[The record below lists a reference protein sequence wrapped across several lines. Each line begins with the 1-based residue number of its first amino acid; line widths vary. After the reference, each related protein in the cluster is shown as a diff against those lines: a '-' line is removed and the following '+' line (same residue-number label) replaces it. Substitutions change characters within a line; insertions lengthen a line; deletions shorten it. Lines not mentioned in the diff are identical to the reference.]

1 MRMADLCFTVDL
13 DRDVNVQV
21 PGRPGEAASLDRGE
35 GTAPRFGSA
44 LKGLEMLVDILD
56 SEGIPCTFFVEGR
69 TMERLRDHAGLLDG
83 FEIGL
88 HGYDHECFPEMDPA
102 DAESALFRGFEAVR
116 DITGRAPTCFRA
128 PYMFPPGD
136 LSGFLNRTGIRMD
149 SSEYADAADCRP
161 RMLPG
166 GIAELPVCRGRDASG
181 KEMFA
186 YLWPMHEGR
195 RPSEDYLHL
204 AAEVP
209 PDGVF
214 VLADHTWHIAE
225 SRSRGV
231 FSDDDLETNLDC
243 TRTVLRM
250 LSDAC
255 GRSVTVSEAVSP
267 LL

>member
-1 MRMADLCFTVDL
+1 MMPGFCFTVDL

-35 GTAPRFGSA
+35 GTSPRFTSA
-44 LKGLEMLVDILD
+44 LKGLELLVDILD

-88 HGYDHECFPEMDPA
+88 HGYDHECFPEMDRT
-102 DAESALFRGFEAVR
+102 DAESALFHGFETVR
-116 DITGRAPTCFRA
+116 DITGRSPTCFRA
-128 PYMFPPGD
+128 PYMSSPDD
-136 LSGFLNRTGIRMD
+136 LAGFLSRTGIRID

-166 GIAELPVCRGRDASG
+166 GIAELPVCRGKDGSG

-195 RPSEDYLHL
+195 RPPEDYLHL
-204 AAEVP
+204 MEGVP
-209 PDGVF
+209 SDGVF

-225 SRSRGV
+225 SRSRGA
-231 FSDDDLETNLDC
+231 FSGSDLETNLDR

-250 LSDAC
+250 LADAC
-255 GRSVTVSEAVSP
+255 GRTLSVSESAFQID
-267 LL
+267 